1 MKLKIYRS
9 HLTVTSNDDSKEGKK
24 SKMNLMNVEKYI
36 KNMILISIRTKKFF
50 EKHDYF
56 YEEEKR
62 RKFDLKNIKI
72 RPTPFQKYQKLKT
85 KKFLTTEK
93 QINNTQRI
101 MTSYP
106 FNIRDR
112 LNKNNENLITINNLN
127 YKYMRKNKTDNNN
140 QFFKTQLNFFRPQ
153 NSLLSPL
160 NDNIESNDT
169 DTITSRMNHTRFRS
183 KSNYHIISANKTNKI
198 IQTAEPKNI
207 FRKKINYKLD
217 KFPILDIF
225 NYKNNLLAK
234 NLDYKSRNDL
244 KERKRN
250 LPFVNNDE
258 RKINVY
264 YLNK

>member
-1 MKLKIYRS
+1 
-9 HLTVTSNDDSKEGKK
+9 
-24 SKMNLMNVEKYI
+24 
-36 KNMILISIRTKKFF
+36 
-50 EKHDYF
+50 
-56 YEEEKR
+56 
-62 RKFDLKNIKI
+62 
-72 RPTPFQKYQKLKT
+72 
-85 KKFLTTEK
+85 
-93 QINNTQRI
+93 
-101 MTSYP
+101 
-106 FNIRDR
+106 
-112 LNKNNENLITINNLN
+112 
-127 YKYMRKNKTDNNN
+127 MRKNKTDNNN

-153 NSLLSPL
+153 NSLLSTL
-160 NDNIESNDT
+160 NDNTESNDT

-198 IQTAEPKNI
+198 IQTTEPKNI
-207 FRKKINYKLD
+207 SRKKINYKLD

>member
-1 MKLKIYRS
+1 MKLKVYKS
-9 HLTVTSNDDSKEGKK
+9 HLTVTSSDDSKEGKK
-24 SKMNLMNVEKYI
+24 SKMNLINVEKYI
-36 KNMILISIRTKKFF
+36 KNMILISIRAKKFF
-50 EKHDYF
+50 EKNDYF

-72 RPTPFQKYQKLKT
+72 KLTPFQKYQKLKT

-93 QINNTQRI
+93 QINNTQRV

-106 FNIRDR
+106 IYIRDR
-112 LNKNNENLITINNLN
+112 LNKNNQNLITINNLN
-127 YKYMRKNKTDNNN
+127 FKNMRKNKTDNNN
-140 QFFKTQLNFFRPQ
+140 QFYLTHMNFFRPQ
-153 NSLLSPL
+153 KCLLSPL
-160 NDNIESNDT
+160 NENTESNDN
-169 DTITSRMNHTRFRS
+169 DTITSRMNHKRFRS
-183 KSNYHIISANKTNKI
+183 KSNYHTISAKKTNKK
-198 IQTAEPKNI
+198 IQTTETKNI
-207 FRKKINYKLD
+207 FRKKLNYKLD

>member
-85 KKFLTTEK
+85 KKFLITEK

-106 FNIRDR
+106 INIRDR
-112 LNKNNENLITINNLN
+112 LNK
-127 YKYMRKNKTDNNN
+127 K
-140 QFFKTQLNFFRPQ
+140 
-153 NSLLSPL
+153 
-160 NDNIESNDT
+160 
-169 DTITSRMNHTRFRS
+169 
-183 KSNYHIISANKTNKI
+183 
-198 IQTAEPKNI
+198 
-207 FRKKINYKLD
+207 
-217 KFPILDIF
+217 
-225 NYKNNLLAK
+225 
-234 NLDYKSRNDL
+234 
-244 KERKRN
+244 
-250 LPFVNNDE
+250 
-258 RKINVY
+258 
-264 YLNK
+264 